1 MNDNDNPYISLI
13 EGMRV
18 EGAANNPVPF
28 MIGVVNSVSPLIVQ
42 VGEIEF
48 DEEDL
53 LINDSLLSG
62 NKQKVKI
69 NASSVS
75 GNVVTEHGGNLNS
88 FNMSSGD
95 LEILDDVF
103 KKGDRV
109 VALISQDQQ
118 QIVIICKVR

>member
-1 MNDNDNPYISLI
+1 MNDNDNPYVSLI

-18 EGAANNPVPF
+18 EGSVNNPVPF
-28 MIGVVNSVSPLIVQ
+28 MIGIVKSTSPLIVQ

-53 LINDSLLSG
+53 LINDFLLAG
-62 NKQKVKI
+62 YKRKVKI

-75 GNVVTEHGGNLNS
+75 GNVITEHGGTLNS
-88 FNMSSGD
+88 FNMSSGE
-95 LEILDDVF
+95 LETLDDVF